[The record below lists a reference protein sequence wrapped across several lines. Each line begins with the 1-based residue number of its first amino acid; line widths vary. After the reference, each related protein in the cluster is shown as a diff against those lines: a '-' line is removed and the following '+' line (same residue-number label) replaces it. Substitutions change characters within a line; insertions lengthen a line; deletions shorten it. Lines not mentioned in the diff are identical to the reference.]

1 MISLDDKKAMATKAF
16 YAAIGAPVVAVRL
29 LGEYSDKMMEAGNKL
44 TGAAKSQFETLA
56 EEGEK
61 FASEVRSSD
70 MADDIQEFVSVDQI
84 QDTVGKL
91 REQLE
96 SALTSWRETFNP
108 DGPVKVKTTRAK
120 AAKPAAT
127 KTATKTKTATRKPA
141 TKAKATRP
149 ATKTSTAR
157 STSKATAKKTASRP
171 VAKKAANKTA
181 KRTPAAKAS
190 ANKTTSK
197 KTVSK

>member
-1 MISLDDKKAMATKAF
+1 MISLDDKRAMATKAF

-29 LGEYSDKMMEAGNKL
+29 LSEYSDKMMEAGNKL

-61 FASEVRSSD
+61 FASELRSSD

-120 AAKPAAT
+120 TAKPAA
-127 KTATKTKTATRKPA
+127 TKTATRKPA

-149 ATKTSTAR
+149 ATKKSTAR

-171 VAKKAANKTA
+171 AAKKAANKTA
-181 KRTPAAKAS
+181 KKTPAAKAS

>member
-29 LGEYSDKMMEAGNKL
+29 LSEYSDKMMEAGNKL

-61 FASEVRSSD
+61 FASELRSSD

-120 AAKPAAT
+120 TVKPAA
-127 KTATKTKTATRKPA
+127 TKTATRKPA

-149 ATKTSTAR
+149 ATKKSTTR
-157 STSKATAKKTASRP
+157 STSRATAKKTTSRP

-197 KTVSK
+197 KTVSKKTVSK

>member
-1 MISLDDKKAMATKAF
+1 MISLDDKRAMATKAF

-29 LGEYSDKMMEAGNKL
+29 LSEYSDKMMEAGNKL

-61 FASEVRSSD
+61 FASELRSSE

-120 AAKPAAT
+120 TAKPAAT
-127 KTATKTKTATRKPA
+127 KTAAKKSAA
-141 TKAKATRP
+141 KAKITGPARKKSTTRSS
-149 ATKTSTAR
+149 A
-157 STSKATAKKTASRP
+157 KATAKKPASRP
-171 VAKKAANKTA
+171 AAKKSTPKGAKKMTTTKATA
-181 KRTPAAKAS
+181 KKSTAKKS
-190 ANKTTSK
+190 
-197 KTVSK
+197 VSK

>member
-1 MISLDDKKAMATKAF
+1 MISLDDKRAMATKAF

-29 LGEYSDKMMEAGNKL
+29 LSEYSDKMMEAGNKL

-61 FASEVRSSD
+61 FASELRSSD

-120 AAKPAAT
+120 TAKPAAT
-127 KTATKTKTATRKPA
+127 KTATRKPA
-141 TKAKATRP
+141 AKAKATRP

-171 VAKKAANKTA
+171 AAKKAANKTA
-181 KRTPAAKAS
+181 KKTPAAKAS

>member
-29 LGEYSDKMMEAGNKL
+29 LSEYSDKMMEAGNKL

-120 AAKPAAT
+120 TAKPAA
-127 KTATKTKTATRKPA
+127 TKTATRKPA

-149 ATKTSTAR
+149 ATKKSTAR

-171 VAKKAANKTA
+171 AAKKAANKTA
-181 KRTPAAKAS
+181 KKTPAAKAS

>member
-1 MISLDDKKAMATKAF
+1 MISLDDKRAMATKAF

-29 LGEYSDKMMEAGNKL
+29 LSEYSDKMMEAGNKL

-61 FASEVRSSD
+61 FASELRSSD

-120 AAKPAAT
+120 TAKPAA
-127 KTATKTKTATRKPA
+127 TKTATRKPA

-171 VAKKAANKTA
+171 AAKKAANKTA
-181 KRTPAAKAS
+181 KKTPAAKAS